1 MLLCIHTDKSML
13 WYGMLAW
20 YIVAV
25 IFQGIRT
32 CIARK
37 PYIFVIFQGADPPPP
52 PLDPHMAK
60 RLSADD
66 TSRVVVVEKYIFQ
79 EY

>member
-1 MLLCIHTDKSML
+1 
-13 WYGMLAW
+13 MLAW

-32 CIARK
+32 CISRK
-37 PYIFVIFQGADPPPP
+37 PYIFVIFQGGADPLSPP

-60 RLSADD
+60 KLSADD